1 MIYLEL
7 FLTFLKIGALTFGGG
22 TAMIPLVADEVVTRG
37 WLSDEAL
44 LNFVAIS
51 ESTPGPFAVN
61 TATYVGA
68 LVAGFP
74 GALCATL
81 GVVLP
86 AFIFVLIIAR
96 FLVKFSTNPYV
107 SGCVNC
113 LKPTVVGLIAAAL
126 LSLGGKVLFPSG
138 FADINVYTLVFSACV
153 ALLMVFLSF
162 KKLHPILIIVLS
174 AVLGLGFGYAGEF
187 LGWGAL
193 V

>member
-1 MIYLEL
+1 MIFLEL

-22 TAMIPLVADEVVTRG
+22 TAMIPLVADEVVARG
-37 WLSDEAL
+37 WLTDEQL

-68 LVAGFP
+68 LVAGLP

-86 AFIFVLIIAR
+86 SFVFVLIIAK
-96 FLVKFSTNPYV
+96 FLMKFSTNRYV
-107 SGCVNC
+107 AGCVSC

-126 LSLGGKVLFPSG
+126 LSLGAKVLFPSG
-138 FADINVYTLVFSACV
+138 TADINLYTLIFSACV
-153 ALLMVFLSF
+153 AGLMAFLSF
-162 KKLHPILIIVLS
+162 KKLHPILIIVIS
-174 AVLGLGFGYAGEF
+174 AALGLIFGYAGEHF
-187 LGWGAL
+187 GIGTL

>member
-81 GVVLP
+81 G
-86 AFIFVLIIAR
+86 
-96 FLVKFSTNPYV
+96 TNPYV

>member
-22 TAMIPLVADEVVTRG
+22 TAMIPLIADEVVVRG

-61 TATYVGA
+61 TATYVGS
-68 LVAGFP
+68 LVAGLP

-86 AFIFVLIIAR
+86 SFVFVLIIAR
-96 FLVKFSTNPYV
+96 FLVHFSTNKYV

-126 LSLGGKVLFPSG
+126 LSLGGKVLFPLG
-138 FADINVYTLVFSACV
+138 FDAINVYTLVFSACV
-153 ALLMVFLSF
+153 ALLMVLLSF
-162 KKLHPILIIVLS
+162 KKLHPILIIVMS
-174 AVLGLGFGYAGEF
+174 AVLGLVFGYAGE
-187 LGWGAL
+187 LLEWGTL